1 MRTRNT
7 ASAGRTLR
15 SSQPTGTIV
24 SLGATGALF
33 ANFSVGSRETPGTHA
48 TSDASGANNSF
59 EASGTLRA
67 VFAVF
72 AGSSSV
78 ARGTDESRF
87 AGGASVA
94 LRAHV
99 AVPARVSGHSRS
111 AALPVHAVQARQTP
125 RALHR
130 YVTTKKRAF
139 VNTSAKAVT
148 CCPSLPLVP
157 A

>member
-1 MRTRNT
+1 MSN
-7 ASAGRTLR
+7 R
-15 SSQPTGTIV
+15 STSTIV
-24 SLGATGALF
+24 ALGATGALF
-33 ANFSVGSRETPGTHA
+33 ANVPVCSRETSGTHA
-48 TSDASGANNSF
+48 TSDTSGADISFKASGA
-59 EASGTLRA
+59 LRA
-67 VFAVF
+67 VVAVF

-111 AALPVHAVQARQTP
+111 AAFAVHAVQARQTP

-130 YVTTKKRAF
+130 RLKQKKGFCRYISQSNYLLAIL
-139 VNTSAKAVT
+139 AVGA
-148 CCPSLPLVP
+148 SLT
-157 A
+157 ACTW